1 MDLTREDEE
10 SDWNPLQFHFH
21 SPSEHTIMGKHMDLE
36 MHLVHLTPDGDLG
49 AVLGIMFDVEEG
61 GDGTNMFLN

>member
-10 SDWNPLQFHFH
+10 SIWNPLQFHFH
-21 SPSEHTIMGKHMDLE
+21 APSEHTIMGKNMDLE
-36 MHLVHLTPDGDLG
+36 MHIVHLTPEGELA

-61 GDGTNMFLN
+61 GDNENSFLA